1 MSQDHSVGGIL
12 FAGHSGVPGKCGNL
26 FLFKHFLIIRRW
38 DDRDPGIPS
47 SSLWRFVKAGTD
59 RTAGSL
65 EKDMIDLRVAQPYIP
80 AWIRDN
86 GARITRADANP
97 VFRPKAR

>member
-1 MSQDHSVGGIL
+1 MCIL

-26 FLFKHFLIIRRW
+26 FLFKHFFIIRRW

-47 SSLWRFVKAGTD
+47 SSLWRLVKAGTA
-59 RTAGSL
+59 RKAGSL
-65 EKDMIDLRVAQPYIP
+65 EKDMIALGVVQPYIP
-80 AWIRDN
+80 AWIRGN
-86 GARITRADANP
+86 GARIIRADTNP